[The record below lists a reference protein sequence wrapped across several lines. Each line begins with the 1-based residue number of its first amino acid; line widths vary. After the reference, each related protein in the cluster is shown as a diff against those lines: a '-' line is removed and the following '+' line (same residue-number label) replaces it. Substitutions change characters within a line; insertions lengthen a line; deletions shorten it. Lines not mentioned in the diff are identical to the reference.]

1 MKCGQGK
8 PYKKIETKVRSYKDG
23 GVVYTDKND
32 PEDVVKMKDLEVVE
46 KKTKDKEK
54 KY

>member
-23 GVVYTDKND
+23 GVVYTDKNE
-32 PEDVVKMKDLEVVE
+32 PEDVVKMKDLEILE
-46 KKTKDKEK
+46 KKNKNKDKE
-54 KY
+54 Y